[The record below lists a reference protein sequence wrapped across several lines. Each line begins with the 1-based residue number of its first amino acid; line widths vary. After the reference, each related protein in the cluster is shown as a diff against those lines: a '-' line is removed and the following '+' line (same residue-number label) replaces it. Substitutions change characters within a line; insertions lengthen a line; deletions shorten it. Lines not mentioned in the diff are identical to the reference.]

1 MRRATFFYILLVMT
15 AIASGCIAGTGNP
28 APSMGIPDTPA
39 TGSPVI
45 SGGRALAIA
54 VNADDIAT
62 PYPEAKELLIRGL
75 TSSTQ
80 YARYNES
87 LEYFDKA
94 LAIDPGFTDAWCA
107 KGVALHNLKRYD
119 EAVTC
124 YDRALALDPQ
134 NAAVW
139 FLKGTAFDDSGRL
152 TEAAGCYKK
161 AMEIDPRH
169 GVR

>member
-1 MRRATFFYILLVMT
+1 MT
-15 AIASGCIAGTGNP
+15 AVASGCIAGTGNP
-28 APSMGIPDTPA
+28 ASSVGMPDSPA
-39 TGSPVI
+39 AGSPFT

-54 VNADDIAT
+54 VNADDITT
-62 PYPEAKELLIRGL
+62 PYPEAKALFIRGL

-94 LAIDPGFTDAWCA
+94 LAIDPGFTDAWYA

-139 FLKGTAFDDSGRL
+139 FLKGTALDDSGRH
-152 TEAAGCYKK
+152 TGAVECYKK
-161 AMEIDPRH
+161 AMEIDPRY